1 MKSWKWC
8 MFKCASYLHIEIYIY
23 FYIHRLIHTYIYYL
37 YIHIICVHFG
47 ACESACIHRICFFE
61 SALPWIYILLHII
74 GFWSWNKYPRHA
86 SALRKMCQKKQ
97 EHMIGITYG
106 MLPSRT
112 IAVSTLGQKKAD
124 ASRRRNK
131 IPVYNWRLIWKVTP
145 FTFLLCH
152 SVWYL
157 WYPFKFRV
165 FSCIPMRI
173 FYLNFF
179 HFSIVDMLLHPWST
193 SISFRFWTCQLFVG
207 HVYVFPGMLFQG
219 VKLM

>member
-1 MKSWKWC
+1 M
-8 MFKCASYLHIEIYIY
+8 
-23 FYIHRLIHTYIYYL
+23 
-37 YIHIICVHFG
+37 
-47 ACESACIHRICFFE
+47 FFE

-74 GFWSWNKYPRHA
+74 VFWSWNKYPRHA

-124 ASRRRNK
+124 ASWRRNK

-145 FTFLLCH
+145 FTFWLCH
-152 SVWYL
+152 YVWYL

-173 FYLNFF
+173 FYLYYYTFLICRYVAPSLEYIYPF
-179 HFSIVDMLLHPWST
+179 PVLDLST
-193 SISFRFWTCQLFVG
+193 FCWPRLC
-207 HVYVFPGMLFQG
+207 FPGNAFSRCQTDVNRGVLQLDLFSQKSLPFDFLKG
-219 VKLM
+219 NCWWKKPCTTWHV